1 MRKTT
6 KSMLITALIL
16 FCAGLLL
23 ALSSALFVKIK
34 KIDAFGTE
42 KKTELIQTK
51 TLSLAQILSDSPK
64 SNYVKKLSKKEFSK
78 IEIVSFAGD
87 VVIKESSSETKLELD
102 KTNVNNL
109 SAEII
114 RETLIIK
121 EEAPVG
127 FMGFFIDE
135 NKISFQGLRH
145 IFGIGNSI
153 NAEKTITLYVKDTV
167 LPEEI
172 DVISTVGDVT
182 LDKVSA
188 KKISIASDF
197 GTVALKNS
205 VKNADSKIK
214 GEFSSVKLKNYKYT
228 SCAIAT
234 KFGSVDAEVL
244 DGENQSTVIDIWA
257 GNVDLK
263 TNLPIK
269 HYKLD
274 LSTSLG
280 SIERNG
286 KKEGKK
292 LSETSS
298 TNSRITI
305 GILAGDV
312 DLSFEG
318 NEEDPDKKSPND
330 TFVDLQ
336 AKDQLI

>member
-1 MRKTT
+1 M
-6 KSMLITALIL
+6 
-16 FCAGLLL
+16 
-23 ALSSALFVKIK
+23 
-34 KIDAFGTE
+34 
-42 KKTELIQTK
+42 
-51 TLSLAQILSDSPK
+51 
-64 SNYVKKLSKKEFSK
+64 
-78 IEIVSFAGD
+78 
-87 VVIKESSSETKLELD
+87 
-102 KTNVNNL
+102 
-109 SAEII
+109 
-114 RETLIIK
+114 
-121 EEAPVG
+121 
-127 FMGFFIDE
+127 
-135 NKISFQGLRH
+135 
-145 IFGIGNSI
+145 
-153 NAEKTITLYVKDTV
+153 
-167 LPEEI
+167 
-172 DVISTVGDVT
+172 
-182 LDKVSA
+182 
-188 KKISIASDF
+188 
-197 GTVALKNS
+197 
-205 VKNADSKIK
+205 KNADSKIEIK
-214 GEFSSVKLKNYKYT
+214 GEFYSVKLKNYKYT

-263 TNLPIK
+263 TKLPIK

-318 NEEDPDKKSPND
+318 KEEDHDKTSPND